1 MGEPQKIADQFLEAA
16 VEPVR
21 WLDVLQRVAAKTR
34 SDHAQ
39 IVGVG
44 PGYSFGFN
52 WVNNMDAS
60 AHAAADRAEMMTPMT
75 NYRVA
80 VGVAQPVQNI
90 AWEDSY
96 DAIKPRLSGDAYLD
110 LCSDLRIPFGCQTNL
125 RVEHDGLVGFALL
138 RSHRCGPTD
147 AETRAL
153 FARYCPAA
161 GAAVAL
167 QVALER
173 DGFNMVAGAFEA
185 MDIACFVLDRA
196 MAVRAMSRAAEALLS
211 DGSLRLAD
219 GRVASPAH
227 AVQRRVAGATAT
239 VMQRRAPAASVAAEG
254 PTGML
259 TLKVHRLPEREWNM
273 GFAPFAILVAKR
285 PKEGNAADLSLLREA
300 YGLTATEG
308 EIALL
313 LRQGRSRAEI
323 CAMRGIT
330 HETMRSHLRS
340 LFAKMG
346 VKREPAAIHLLH
358 ALLS

>member
-1 MGEPQKIADQFLEAA
+1 MAKPQKIEDQFLEAA
-16 VEPVR
+16 IEPMR
-21 WLDVLQRVAAKTR
+21 WLNVLQRVASETR

-39 IVGVG
+39 IIGVG

-52 WVNNMDAS
+52 WVTDMDAS
-60 AHAAADRAEMMTPMT
+60 AHAAADRAELMTPIT

-80 VGVAQPVQNI
+80 TGVAQPMHSI

-96 DAIKPRLSGDAYLD
+96 DAVKPRLAGDAYLD

-138 RSHRCGPTD
+138 RSHQSGPTD

-173 DGFNMVAGAFEA
+173 DGYKMVAGAFEA
-185 MDIACFVLDRA
+185 MDTACFVLDRS
-196 MAVRAMSRAAEALLS
+196 MSVRAMSRAAEALLS
-211 DGSLRLAD
+211 DGSLRLSD
-219 GRVASPAH
+219 GRVASPLP
-227 AVQRRVAGATAT
+227 AVQRRLGAATAT
-239 VMQRRAPAASVAAEG
+239 VMERRAADASVAAESAS
-254 PTGML
+254 GML
-259 TLKVHRLPEREWNM
+259 MLKVHRLPEREWNM

-285 PKEGNAADLSLLREA
+285 GVQGSAADMSLLRET
-300 YGLTATEG
+300 YGLTATEA

-323 CAMRGIT
+323 CTLRGVT

-346 VKREPAAIHLLH
+346 VKRETAAIHLLH
-358 ALLS
+358 TLLN